1 MAILNSRRTVG
12 LDISQG
18 GLRLAEAHIDHGT
31 PVVDSYVSRVLPE
44 GIVSE
49 GAIIDAERFSSIL
62 REAFE
67 AGRFSSRNIAVAA
80 FGRRSVVREITM
92 PRLNRQETRAALAVH
107 VPTEDPLPFDAGE
120 AVFDFIPVEDVKS
133 GSKPKVRGM
142 LVGSASQPVI
152 SIIAAV
158 KAAGLR
164 VVAVDSGPIAVVRA
178 IPETIAESGDYI
190 LIDIGRS
197 TSSVVYVSGGRPRQ
211 VEITMDGGDIVTER
225 LMEKLGLTRGAAE
238 KVKLTR
244 DPNVL
249 ERYRA
254 QFQEVL
260 EDTVTDIAWSVE
272 GMMQAHDRI
281 GQLVLTGGAARLHG
295 IERAFADR
303 FRVSVSAPEF
313 TSDAGE
319 EVSLVAVGLSLAEH
333 GASANLLPN
342 EVSAKKSLSKAAAV
356 SVATVAASVLVF
368 GAVLGVTG
376 GRAATAQDQLDSA
389 TSQNTQLSA
398 EYQQVADAEQT
409 ARRVSLLNT
418 DRTAATAVESDWSDI
433 FTRMNAVTPA
443 GMDISAFTINSFGS
457 SGSAADSG
465 GDGLS
470 VAVSTTS
477 STLPDLTA
485 WLNALKSNPDVVSA
499 KVTSSERNQT
509 TGQYQTSVT
518 VALTPSFTYRYVQG
532 PQ

>member
-1 MAILNSRRTVG
+1 MAIITSRRTVG
-12 LDISQG
+12 LDISQR
-18 GLRLAEAHIDHGT
+18 GLRLAEAHLDKGT

-49 GAIIDAERFSSIL
+49 GAIIDSERFSEIL

-67 AGRFSSRNIAVAA
+67 AGKFSSRNIAVAT
-80 FGRRSVVREITM
+80 FGRRTVVREITM
-92 PRLNRQETRAALAVH
+92 PRLNRQDTRAALAVH

-120 AVFDFIPVEDVKS
+120 AIFDFIPVEDVKS
-133 GSKPKVRGM
+133 SSKPKMRGM
-142 LVGSASQPVI
+142 LVGSAAQPVM
-152 SIIAAV
+152 SIISAV

-178 IPETIAESGDYI
+178 VPDAVSAGDYI

-249 ERYRA
+249 ARYRT

-260 EDTVTDIAWSVE
+260 DDTVTDIAWSVE
-272 GMMQAHDRI
+272 GIMQEHDNI

-303 FRVSVSAPEF
+303 FQVSVSAPEF
-313 TSDAGE
+313 TSDEGE
-319 EVSLVAVGLSLAEH
+319 EVSLVAVGLSLH
-333 GASANLLPN
+333 DRGASANLLPH
-342 EVSAKKSLSKAAAV
+342 EVSAKAKLSKAAATSIV
-356 SVATVAASVLVF
+356 TIAASALLF
-368 GAVLGVTG
+368 GAVAGLTG
-376 GRAATAQDQLDSA
+376 AKASSAQNQLDA
-389 TSQNTQLSA
+389 TTSQNTQLTA
-398 EYQQVADAEQT
+398 EYQQVADAEKT
-409 ARRVSLLNT
+409 ARRVALLTT

-457 SGSAADSG
+457 SGSGAESG
-465 GDGLS
+465 GDGMS

-518 VALTPSFTYRYVQG
+518 VALSPAFTYRFVPGQ
-532 PQ
+532 Q